1 MLEYTTPW
9 SDSCFEVQP
18 IMTNG
23 ARLMFLSVL
32 YFPGQVRLPL
42 YLCAGAL
49 LWSAVP
55 AVAQTSGISHAA
67 QAPQTGQQP
76 VGPIVL
82 PTVIVTAQKEP
93 ADAQRLPVSLT
104 AIAGRTLLDAGIT
117 FVSDAAIYAP
127 NTFFSELTA
136 RKISNANFR
145 GIGSSPANPGITTYY
160 DGVPQLNT
168 NTSSLDLVDED
179 QIEFV
184 RGPQSALFGRNSLGG
199 LVNVTSVRPSLM
211 NWHGNVSVPFGNYAA
226 RDIRGNISGPL
237 VAGRLGLAVTLG
249 HERRDGYTVNDVTG
263 NDLDHRSA
271 FSGKGQLLWTPS
283 SIWET
288 RLIITGERAR
298 DGDYA
303 LNDLEALRQN
313 PFHVARDFEGRTD
326 RDVLAT
332 TVLTR
337 REGQK
342 VSFSTTTGFVNW
354 KTRDLTDLDYTP
366 FPIATRDNTEDA
378 FQFTQEVRLASAPSS
393 AVKLSDRASLKWQ
406 SGVFFFTQNYDQ
418 DAINTIS
425 AFLPPLFL
433 PFPLEQHSPQSA
445 LEDWGL
451 GVYGQA
457 TTTFN
462 DRIDISAGA
471 RVDYESKQAVL
482 NSFILPPMIF
492 PANLVTAERDFSNV
506 SPQAAVTFRI
516 QPDKMVYATVGSGF
530 KAGGFNPA
538 SPPGSEAY
546 SEEHTWHFEGGLKT
560 TWAGGR
566 LATNVAAFYID
577 WNDLQLNLPNPFV
590 PAQFYIANV
599 GGARSSGFELE
610 LSGRPR
616 GGVDLFGA
624 LGYTHGRFKDG
635 SASTSGDISGNE
647 LPNTPDYTATLGTQL
662 SHVLNPAAT
671 LYGRAEVVFYGA
683 FHYDDGNNAGQDAY
697 SLANFRGGVR
707 GRYVFAEAWVRNAF
721 DTQYIPIAFAY
732 PDFAPSGFVGES
744 GRPRTFGV
752 SAGLTF

>member
-1 MLEYTTPW
+1 
-9 SDSCFEVQP
+9 
-18 IMTNG
+18 
-23 ARLMFLSVL
+23 
-32 YFPGQVRLPL
+32 
-42 YLCAGAL
+42 
-49 LWSAVP
+49 
-55 AVAQTSGISHAA
+55 
-67 QAPQTGQQP
+67 

-82 PTVIVTAQKEP
+82 PTIIVTAQKEP

-104 AIAGRTLLDAGIT
+104 PVSGQTLMDAGIT

-168 NTSSLDLVDED
+168 NTSSLDLLHED

-199 LVNVTSVRPSLM
+199 LVNITSVRPSLM
-211 NWHGNVSVPFGNYAA
+211 NWSANLSVPFGNYGA
-226 RDIRGNISGPL
+226 RDVRGGLSGPL
-237 VAGRLGLAVTLG
+237 KAGRLGLAISLE
-249 HERRDGYTVNDVTG
+249 HERRDGYTINDMTG

-303 LNDLEALRQN
+303 LNDLETLRQN
-313 PFHVARDFEGRTD
+313 PFHVARDFEGETN
-326 RDVLAT
+326 RDIFAT

-337 REGQK
+337 REGRS

-366 FPIATRDNTEDA
+366 FPFATRDNAEDA
-378 FQFTQEVRLASAPSS
+378 FQFTQEVRLASAVNAP
-393 AVKLSDRASLKWQ
+393 ARLSDRASLKWQ
-406 SGVFFFTQNYDQ
+406 SGLFFFTQDYNQ
-418 DAINTIS
+418 DAVNTFS
-425 AFLPPLFL
+425 PFVPPAFLPFS
-433 PFPLEQHSPQSA
+433 LESHSPRSA
-445 LEDWGL
+445 LDDWGL

-457 TTTFN
+457 TTTLN
-462 DRIDISAGA
+462 DRLDLSAGA
-471 RVDYESKQAVL
+471 RVDYENKSATL
-482 NSFILPPMIF
+482 NTFVVPPIA
-492 PANLVTAERDFSNV
+492 PANVVAAERDFSNV

-516 QPDKMVYATVGSGF
+516 QPEKMIYATFGGGF

-538 SPPGSEAY
+538 SPVGSESY
-546 SEEHTWHFEGGLKT
+546 GEEHAWHFEGGVKT

-566 LATNVAAFYID
+566 LATNVAVFHIN

-610 LSGRPR
+610 LTARPQT
-616 GGVDLFGA
+616 GLDVFGA
-624 LGYTHGRFKDG
+624 FGYTHGRFKGG
-635 SASTSGDISGNE
+635 SSSASGDISGNE
-647 LPNTPDYTATLGTQL
+647 LPNTPDYTATLGAQL

-671 LYGRAEVVFYGA
+671 LYGRGEVVFYGA
-683 FHYDDGNNAGQDAY
+683 FPYDDGNRVGQDAY
-697 SLANFRGGVR
+697 SVANFRGGIR

-721 DTQYIPIAFAY
+721 DTRYIPIAFAY
-732 PDFAPSGFVGES
+732 PGFAPSGYVGES
-744 GRPRTFGV
+744 GRPRTFGI
-752 SAGLTF
+752 SGGLTF

>member
-1 MLEYTTPW
+1 MTMGAELLFFFTYIRGRILRVCTAALILTTVSAAGQTPGG
-9 SDSCFEVQP
+9 SQASQ
-18 IMTNG
+18 G
-23 ARLMFLSVL
+23 A
-32 YFPGQVRLPL
+32 
-42 YLCAGAL
+42 
-49 LWSAVP
+49 
-55 AVAQTSGISHAA
+55 
-67 QAPQTGQQP
+67 QTGQQP

-93 ADAQRLPVSLT
+93 ADAKTLPVSLT
-104 AIAGRTLLDAGIT
+104 PVSGRTLTDAGIT

-127 NTFFSELTA
+127 NTFFSELAA

-168 NTSSLDLVDED
+168 NTSSLDLLHED

-199 LVNVTSVRPSLM
+199 LVNITSIRPSLM
-211 NWHGNVSVPFGNYAA
+211 DWNGSLSVPFGNYGA
-226 RDIRGNISGPL
+226 REIRGGVSGPL
-237 VAGRLGLAVTLG
+237 VAGRLGLAVSLG
-249 HERRDGYTVNDVTG
+249 HESRDGYTINDVTG

-283 SIWET
+283 SIWEA
-288 RLIITGERAR
+288 RLIISGERAR

-303 LNDLEALRQN
+303 LNDLDALRQN
-313 PFHVARDFEGRTD
+313 PFHAARDFEGETN
-326 RDVLAT
+326 RDVFGT

-342 VSFSTTTGFVNW
+342 ISFSSTTGFVDW
-354 KTRDLTDLDYTP
+354 KTQDLTDLDYTP
-366 FPIATRDNTEDA
+366 FPFATRDNTEDA
-378 FQFTQEVRLASAPSS
+378 FQFTQEVRLASA
-393 AVKLSDRASLKWQ
+393 ANARVRLSDRASLKWQ
-406 SGVFFFTQNYDQ
+406 SGLFFFTQNYNQ
-418 DAINTIS
+418 DAVNTFS
-425 AFLPPLFL
+425 PFVPPAFLPFS
-433 PFPLEQHSPQSA
+433 FESHSPQSA
-445 LEDWGL
+445 LDDWGL

-457 TTTFN
+457 TTTLN
-462 DRIDISAGA
+462 DRLDLSAGA
-471 RVDYESKQAVL
+471 RVDYENKQAAL
-482 NSFILPPMIF
+482 NTFVVPPIVQ
-492 PANLVTAERDFSNV
+492 ANVVNVERDFSNV
-506 SPQAAVTFRI
+506 SPQAAITFRL
-516 QPDKMVYATVGSGF
+516 QPDRMVYGTFGGGF

-538 SPPGSEAY
+538 SPAGSESY
-546 SEEHTWHFEGGLKT
+546 FEEHTWHFEGGLKT

-566 LATNVAAFYID
+566 LSTNVAAFYID
-577 WNDLQLNLPNPFV
+577 WTDLQLNLPNPFV

-599 GGARSSGFELE
+599 GDARSGGFEVE
-610 LSGRPR
+610 VTARPQT
-616 GGVDLFGA
+616 GVDFFGA

-635 SASTSGDISGNE
+635 SSSINGDISGNE

-662 SHVLNPAAT
+662 SHVLTPAAT

-683 FHYDDGNNAGQDAY
+683 FHYDDGNNVGQDAY

-732 PDFAPSGFVGES
+732 PGFAPSGYVGES
-744 GRPRTFGV
+744 GRPRTFGI